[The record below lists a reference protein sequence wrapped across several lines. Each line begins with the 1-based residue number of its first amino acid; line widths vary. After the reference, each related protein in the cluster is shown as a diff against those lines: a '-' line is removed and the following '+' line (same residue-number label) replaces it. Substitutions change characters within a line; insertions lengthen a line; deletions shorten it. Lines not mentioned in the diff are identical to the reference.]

1 MNGNFDIESM
11 KPTNKD
17 INIVFSPSYNV
28 TSYTYQVY
36 KDNIP
41 INSVNVDNQNPVTI
55 ALSETGSYKIIVRVN
70 LLDGNIDTITSGEYI
85 IDNFDRDNYAKDVAW
100 AYYEIGFCYYYQNKY
115 EEALEYFDIVIN
127 NFTVLPPRVLA
138 QKVMQDIY
146 DKKPKL
152 RPLEIIEETIEDVE
166 ENIDS

>member
-1 MNGNFDIESM
+1 M
-11 KPTNKD
+11 KKYFYFFV
-17 INIVFSPSYNV
+17 ILVFLLSSCASAV
-28 TSYTYQVY
+28 
-36 KDNIP
+36 KI
-41 INSVNVDNQNPVTI
+41 SVEEEKYP
-55 ALSETGSYKIIVRVN
+55 KIIAEKAYTEF
-70 LLDGNIDTITSGEYI
+70 GNKNYKNAIAYYQYI

-115 EEALEYFDIVIN
+115 EEALKYFDIVIN
-127 NFTVLPPRVLA
+127 SFTVLPPRILA

-152 RPLEIIEETIEDVE
+152 KPVEMIEEAVENIE

>member
-1 MNGNFDIESM
+1 M
-11 KPTNKD
+11 KKYFYFFV
-17 INIVFSPSYNV
+17 ILVFLLSSCASAV
-28 TSYTYQVY
+28 
-36 KDNIP
+36 KI
-41 INSVNVDNQNPVTI
+41 SVEEEKYP
-55 ALSETGSYKIIVRVN
+55 KIIAEKAYTEF
-70 LLDGNIDTITSGEYI
+70 GNKNYKNAIAYYQYI

-115 EEALEYFDIVIN
+115 EEALKYFDIVIN
-127 NFTVLPPRVLA
+127 SFTVLPPRILA

-152 RPLEIIEETIEDVE
+152 KPLEMIEEAVENIE

>member
-1 MNGNFDIESM
+1 MDFLV
-11 KPTNKD
+11 KKYFYFF
-17 INIVFSPSYNV
+17 IVLVFLLSSCASAV
-28 TSYTYQVY
+28 KV
-36 KDNIP
+36 
-41 INSVNVDNQNPVTI
+41 SVEEERYP
-55 ALSETGSYKIIVRVN
+55 KIIAEKAYTEF
-70 LLDGNIDTITSGEYI
+70 GNKRYKNAIAYYQYI

>member
-1 MNGNFDIESM
+1 M
-11 KPTNKD
+11 KKYFYFFV
-17 INIVFSPSYNV
+17 ILVFLLSSCASAV
-28 TSYTYQVY
+28 KV
-36 KDNIP
+36 
-41 INSVNVDNQNPVTI
+41 SVEEEKYP
-55 ALSETGSYKIIVRVN
+55 KIIAEKAYTEF
-70 LLDGNIDTITSGEYI
+70 GNKNYKNAIAYYQYI

-115 EEALEYFDIVIN
+115 EEALKYFDIVIN
-127 NFTVLPPRVLA
+127 SFTVLPPRILA

-152 RPLEIIEETIEDVE
+152 KPVEIIEEEVEVIE

>member
-1 MNGNFDIESM
+1 M
-11 KPTNKD
+11 KKYFYFFV
-17 INIVFSPSYNV
+17 ILVFLLSSCASADKV
-28 TSYTYQVY
+28 
-36 KDNIP
+36 
-41 INSVNVDNQNPVTI
+41 SVEEEKYP
-55 ALSETGSYKIIVRVN
+55 KIIAEKAYTEF
-70 LLDGNIDTITSGEYI
+70 GNKNYKNAIAYYQYI

-115 EEALEYFDIVIN
+115 EEALKYFDIVIN
-127 NFTVLPPRVLA
+127 SFTVLPPRILA

-152 RPLEIIEETIEDVE
+152 KPVEMIEEAVENIE